1 MHGVHPEVKIR
12 LLKALGLDTE
22 RHNSVIKWEEFVE
35 LYCICEL
42 GQLNKEELIRFW
54 IKFLDPS
61 MLGIVS
67 ENAILDIL
75 EKLVRGTSLSEPN
88 QGTLLFAKSVLK
100 MYKLHG

>member
-1 MHGVHPEVKIR
+1 
-12 LLKALGLDTE
+12 
-22 RHNSVIKWEEFVE
+22 
-35 LYCICEL
+35 
-42 GQLNKEELIRFW
+42 
-54 IKFLDPS
+54 

-100 MYKLHG
+100 MYKLHGWGELVNGDYFININMVKELFTNGKINMQSLSDALGNKVLRDDAVSIKTLEVEEKN